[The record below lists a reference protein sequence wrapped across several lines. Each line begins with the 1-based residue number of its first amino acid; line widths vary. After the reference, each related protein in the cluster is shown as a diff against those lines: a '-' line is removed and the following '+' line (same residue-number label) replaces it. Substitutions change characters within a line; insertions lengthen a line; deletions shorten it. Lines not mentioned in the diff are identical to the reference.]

1 MTEID
6 VHQLHAARADG
17 AEIIDVREPAE
28 YVAGHVPGARLI
40 PMSQLGARLQEIPLD
55 RRVYV
60 VCASGNRSAAMT
72 DLLVARGFEAYSVA
86 GGTAAWARVRVASP
100 RVAAPDSE

>member
-28 YVAGHVPGARLI
+28 YVAGHVPGARLV
-40 PMSQLGARLQEIPLD
+40 PMSQLGARVQHGVVHGRVVS
-55 RRVYV
+55 RR
-60 VCASGNRSAAMT
+60 G
-72 DLLVARGFEAYSVA
+72 A
-86 GGTAAWARVRVASP
+86 GA
-100 RVAAPDSE
+100 